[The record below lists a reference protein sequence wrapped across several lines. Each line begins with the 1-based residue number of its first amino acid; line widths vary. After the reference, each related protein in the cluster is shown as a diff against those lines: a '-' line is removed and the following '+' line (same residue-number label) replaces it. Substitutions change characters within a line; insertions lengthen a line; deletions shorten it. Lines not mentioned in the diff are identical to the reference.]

1 MGMNFDYDSNL
12 IKIYKNM
19 KLPIQH
25 TKSQYFIIQ
34 VQKEFWGF

>member
-19 KLPIQH
+19 KYCKQVVNN
-25 TKSQYFIIQ
+25 FIENMNDLC
-34 VQKEFWGF
+34 KHDF